1 MSIIPKIE
9 KVVKDTT
16 ISHFLLMFGYKIFA
30 IYFPLFLI
38 AKGFSLPEVGY
49 IYLLIYLPIALFSPL
64 VGWFCHKINPAILA
78 TVGILGY
85 GIYALGMILI
95 PSLDN
100 FIFNGIFYF
109 WQILL
114 GISASLF
121 FVSMKIILMSSSLE
135 NPDRAFGWFYTAPY
149 YADAIAPAI
158 GALFIWK
165 FNFIGVFI
173 FSLII
178 QIFTAIFC
186 FSRLKKSKIR
196 SSFLSPTIEKVKFNY
211 QKIFQ
216 IIKNKNIL
224 FPIIISLSVLLL
236 SGFYRSFFVLSLK
249 DVLSWSQSSILL
261 FVSVFSILFLPIS
274 LLIIKYLGNSKSE
287 KNIFQGGITVGI
299 SSILFG
305 ALLPVLN
312 FFSILLI
319 NLSKS
324 VGSLIT
330 NSSRSGLLSRE
341 LKENIEEA
349 GAIDTIFSPFGA
361 ALGALISG
369 VLIGF
374 LGYNL
379 LFIFGGIFVVLVSL
393 VVKKLAKR

>member
-216 IIKNKNIL
+216 IIKNKDIL

-305 ALLPVLN
+305 VLLPVLN